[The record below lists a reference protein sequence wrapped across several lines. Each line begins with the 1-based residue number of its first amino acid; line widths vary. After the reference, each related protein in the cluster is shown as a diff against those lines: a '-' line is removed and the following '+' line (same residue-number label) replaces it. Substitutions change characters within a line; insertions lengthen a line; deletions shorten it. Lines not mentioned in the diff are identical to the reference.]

1 MAVEAEEAGMDAFMN
16 KPFKLE
22 ELTALYNKILVRY
35 DRNQQDTS
43 TQQAT
48 VTHGVTQETPS
59 LMVVRGP
66 RSIRNVTP
74 NAKIFVDA
82 SELDDIIAS
91 QMGDDFSS
99 LEQNGSSPTV
109 AVAVAVSESEWK
121 TAVSE
126 KPATG
131 NSNDTGNGMVSGIKY
146 NNAKVH
152 AAI

>member
-82 SELDDIIAS
+82 SELDGMITS
-91 QMGDDFSS
+91 QMCGDSLS
-99 LEQNGSSPTV
+99 LEQDGTLPAA
-109 AVAVAVSESEWK
+109 AVAVLECTVASMGEK
-121 TAVSE
+121 TGHLQL
-126 KPATG
+126 PAG
-131 NSNDTGNGMVSGIKY
+131 KHNSG
-146 NNAKVH
+146 KVH
-152 AAI
+152 VVN